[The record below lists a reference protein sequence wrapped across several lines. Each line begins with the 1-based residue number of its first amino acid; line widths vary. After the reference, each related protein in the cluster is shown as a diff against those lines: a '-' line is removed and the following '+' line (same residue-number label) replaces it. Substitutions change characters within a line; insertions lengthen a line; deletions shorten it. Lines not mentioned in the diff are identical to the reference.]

1 VNRDIEKYEDIFSKI
16 DDQKSA

>member
-16 DDQKSA
+16 DEQKSA